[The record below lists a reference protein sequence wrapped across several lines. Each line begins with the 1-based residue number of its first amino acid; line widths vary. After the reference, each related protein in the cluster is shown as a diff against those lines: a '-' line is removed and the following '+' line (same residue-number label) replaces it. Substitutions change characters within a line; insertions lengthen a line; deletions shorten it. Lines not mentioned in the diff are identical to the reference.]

1 VCLDKNSA
9 PWARD
14 SFAPP
19 RCVFLDFFD
28 FFDFFEGERLAFDA
42 LDTLSLRVFLVAISI
57 YSSVKKLASIRM
69 EPAWM
74 KKFSNNTVCNF
85 FYFWFVVYAVF
96 ALMALFLTVGTFF
109 SLKKLDFFGVMV
121 VLQPLITL
129 LLATA
134 FMMFYYIICDRS
146 LIAKVS
152 ESVVQEGFE
161 GGKIPKNNM

>member
-1 VCLDKNSA
+1 
-9 PWARD
+9 
-14 SFAPP
+14 
-19 RCVFLDFFD
+19 
-28 FFDFFEGERLAFDA
+28 
-42 LDTLSLRVFLVAISI
+42 
-57 YSSVKKLASIRM
+57 M

-96 ALMALFLTVGTFF
+96 ALMALFLTLGTFF
-109 SLKKLDFFGVMV
+109 SLKKLDFAGVMIL
-121 VLQPLITL
+121 LQPVITL

-146 LIAKVS
+146 LLAKVS

-161 GGKIPKNNM
+161 GGKLHKGM

>member
-1 VCLDKNSA
+1 
-9 PWARD
+9 
-14 SFAPP
+14 
-19 RCVFLDFFD
+19 
-28 FFDFFEGERLAFDA
+28 
-42 LDTLSLRVFLVAISI
+42 
-57 YSSVKKLASIRM
+57 M

-96 ALMALFLTVGTFF
+96 ALMALFLTIGTFF
-109 SLKKLDFFGVMV
+109 SIKKLDFFGVMV
-121 VLQPLITL
+121 VLQPFITL

-146 LIAKVS
+146 LLAKVS

-161 GGKIPKNNM
+161 GGKLHKEM